1 MIINEIFMNKAIIF
15 LKCYSFISTNEVT
28 QLRSLAVVSVVFNV
42 SSSHANANAANRR
55 FFARTILNI

>member
-1 MIINEIFMNKAIIF
+1 MIINEILWIKQLFFSNVT
-15 LKCYSFISTNEVT
+15 LLSTNEVT

>member
-1 MIINEIFMNKAIIF
+1 MIINEILWIKQLFFSNVT
-15 LKCYSFISTNEVT
+15 LLSTNEVT

-55 FFARTILNI
+55 FFAITILNI